1 MKLPKV
7 SLPYKLFVPL
17 FSLFIILSLCF
28 PRQAKFAYDYKKGS
42 AWNHET
48 LIAQFDFPILK
59 TQEQL
64 RQDSLKFWQLLP
76 ARLELH
82 ILIWLQKELGRQQKQ
97 KDVS

>member
-42 AWNHET
+42 AWNH
-48 LIAQFDFPILK
+48 
-59 TQEQL
+59 
-64 RQDSLKFWQLLP
+64 
-76 ARLELH
+76 
-82 ILIWLQKELGRQQKQ
+82 
-97 KDVS
+97 